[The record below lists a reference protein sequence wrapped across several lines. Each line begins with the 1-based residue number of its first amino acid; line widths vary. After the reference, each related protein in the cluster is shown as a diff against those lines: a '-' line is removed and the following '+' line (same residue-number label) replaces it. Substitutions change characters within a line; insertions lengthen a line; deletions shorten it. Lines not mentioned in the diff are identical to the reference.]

1 MELEYDP
8 LACFGRHLAATR
20 REAGVSQEALAY
32 EIGMS
37 RSYLSEVERGLR
49 NIALRNICILAKAL
63 SVPPGK
69 LFEFEQVPAVAEG
82 RKQAGI
88 ARGRKGRI

>member
-63 SVPPGK
+63 NVPPGK
-69 LFEFEQVPAVAEG
+69 LLEFEQVPMVAAVKAPVD
-82 RKQAGI
+82 KP
-88 ARGRKGRI
+88 RGRKGRT

>member
-1 MELEYDP
+1 MELKYDP

-32 EIGMS
+32 DIGMS

-63 SVPPGK
+63 DVPPER
-69 LFEFEQVPAVAEG
+69 LLAFERVPIIAAGE
-82 RKQAGI
+82 KQADKP
-88 ARGRKGRI
+88 RLKR

>member
-20 REAGVSQEALAY
+20 RKAGVSQEALAY
-32 EIGMS
+32 DIGMS

-63 SVPPGK
+63 NVPPGE
-69 LFEFEQVPAVAEG
+69 LLAFEQVPIPVPVKQQEAVS
-82 RKQAGI
+82 
-88 ARGRKGRI
+88 RGRTKRP

>member
-8 LACFGRHLAATR
+8 LVCFGRHLAATR

-32 EIGMS
+32 DIGMS

-63 SVPPGK
+63 NVPPGK
-69 LFEFEQVPAVAEG
+69 LLEFEQVPIVTEVK
-82 RKQAGI
+82 KQAGMT
-88 ARGRKGRI
+88 RGRDART